1 MKATILMMLLIF
13 FGKGCND
20 ETAQDIKTAV
30 IEYTANTRGYYRK
43 ITVKDE
49 KVYVSAERGEKGLG
63 KQVTISDADRKAL
76 IDAFQEVNLD
86 DLPGLKAPS
95 EKRFYD
101 GAAIANLKITY
112 KEKTY
117 ETQAFDHG
125 NPPAEIEKLVTKMVS
140 FVKEE

>member
-13 FGKGCND
+13 LGKGCND

-43 ITVKDE
+43 ITVQDE